1 MKLEVTLEEKQTI
14 LRAIRHWQYQVP
26 VTHPDYQ
33 ICDNILHQWYDE
45 VHKQQQEQ
53 PQ

>member
-26 VTHPDYQ
+26 VTHVDYH
-33 ICDNILHQWYDE
+33 ICKDLLHQWHSEMYT
-45 VHKQQQEQ
+45 QQEQ